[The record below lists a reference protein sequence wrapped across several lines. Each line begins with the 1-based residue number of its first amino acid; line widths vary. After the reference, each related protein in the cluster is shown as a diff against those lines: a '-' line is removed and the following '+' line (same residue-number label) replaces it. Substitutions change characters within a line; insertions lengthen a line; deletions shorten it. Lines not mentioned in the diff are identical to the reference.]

1 MKRCAAWGTAWWE
14 RCANS
19 LLKQIFAKEILASQK
34 LFISNV
40 AHELR
45 TPLSTIKTST
55 EVALIDTGL
64 PADARATFSEILI
77 ELERVSEILNNLL
90 SLNTLTRPERMLF
103 KSIDLLP
110 IAEGVLARH
119 KLLARERG
127 IRLRLKSQPSSIAW
141 ANATAVE
148 QIMGNLV
155 KNALLYTPQSS
166 SGSVIVSVRPA
177 IVQENTTAMILFEV
191 EDNGIGIGP
200 EDVAHMFE
208 PFYRADI
215 SRTRLV
221 KKTGSGLGLT
231 IVNEMTRAM
240 GGSVEVQSKK
250 GRGTVVS
257 VLLPAGGF
265 KRAGSPEVQGTS
277 ATLKGM
283 QKGTVIWSPIRAAV
297 TFLRS
302 W

>member
-1 MKRCAAWGTAWWE
+1 
-14 RCANS
+14 
-19 LLKQIFAKEILASQK
+19 LASQK

-64 PADARATFSEILI
+64 PQDARETFTEILG

-103 KSIDLLP
+103 KGLDLLP
-110 IAEGVLARH
+110 IAEATIGRH
-119 KLLARERG
+119 RPLARERG
-127 IRLRLKSQPSSIAW
+127 IRLRLKAQPGSIAW
-141 ANATAVE
+141 ANPMAIE
-148 QIMGNLV
+148 QIMSNV
-155 KNALLYTPQSS
+155 IKNALLYTRAQSD
-166 SGSVIVSVRPA
+166 GSVVVSIRAVAPTE
-177 IVQENTTAMILFEV
+177 VQPEATPMILFEV
-191 EDNGIGIGP
+191 EDTGIGIAP
-200 EDVAHMFE
+200 EDLAHLFE

-240 GGSVEVQSKK
+240 GGTVEVQSKK
-250 GRGTVVS
+250 GRGTTVS
-257 VLLPAGGF
+257 VLLPAAST
-265 KRAGSPEVQGTS
+265 RSVGSPEIQDTS
-277 ATLKGM
+277 DIVAGM

-297 TFLRS
+297 TFLRG

>member
-1 MKRCAAWGTAWWE
+1 M
-14 RCANS
+14 
-19 LLKQIFAKEILASQK
+19 ASQK

-64 PADARATFSEILI
+64 PQDARETFTEILG

-103 KSIDLLP
+103 KGLDLLP
-110 IAEGVLARH
+110 IAEATIGRH
-119 KLLARERG
+119 RPLARERG
-127 IRLRLKSQPSSIAW
+127 IRLRLKAQPGSIAW
-141 ANATAVE
+141 ANPMAIE
-148 QIMGNLV
+148 QIMSNV
-155 KNALLYTPQSS
+155 IKNALLYTRAQSD
-166 SGSVIVSVRPA
+166 GSVVVSIRAVAPTE
-177 IVQENTTAMILFEV
+177 VQPEATPMILFEV
-191 EDNGIGIGP
+191 EDTGIGIAP
-200 EDVAHMFE
+200 EDLAHLFE

-240 GGSVEVQSKK
+240 GGTVEVQSKK
-250 GRGTVVS
+250 GRGTTVS
-257 VLLPAGGF
+257 VLLPAAST
-265 KRAGSPEVQGTS
+265 RSVGSPEIQDTS
-277 ATLKGM
+277 DIVAGM

-297 TFLRS
+297 TFLRG